1 MTRTLEPSTPFADL
15 LEQRLSRRSMLGAA
29 ALAPLVV
36 GTGALFRSPHVRA
49 DSAALGFRSIAPSS
63 ADEIILPRGYTYDI
77 VARWGDS
84 LFSNVPDLDASKLA
98 SGILFEPNAATL
110 QRS

>member
-1 MTRTLEPSTPFADL
+1 MTRSTEPSTPFVDL
-15 LEQRLSRRSMLGAA
+15 LEQRLSRRSILSAA

-36 GTGALFRSPHVRA
+36 GSGALLQSPQSRA
-49 DSAALGFRSIAPSS
+49 DTAALRFRPIAPSS
-63 ADEIILPRGYTYDI
+63 ADTIVLPRGYTYDI

-98 SGILFEPNAATL
+98 SGILFEPN
-110 QRS
+110 